1 MSILTELARIWLTRS
16 VRPFSFTSAYDSSLD
31 LREEQNLGLYLHIP
45 FCRTLCS
52 FCPYCK
58 VPYQEELAKAYLDA
72 LLKEIDL
79 VGGSLPSHRQVTSLY
94 FGGGSP
100 ALFAAEIGRIV
111 KKLREYFEISE

>member
-79 VGGSLPSHRQVTSLY
+79 VEAPFPRTGRSPAFISAGAVRLFSLPKSDEL
-94 FGGGSP
+94 
-100 ALFAAEIGRIV
+100 
-111 KKLREYFEISE
+111 

>member
-79 VGGSLPSHRQVTSLY
+79 EFRNGSDR
-94 FGGGSP
+94 FGSSRNCDRRM
-100 ALFAAEIGRIV
+100 EI
-111 KKLREYFEISE
+111 